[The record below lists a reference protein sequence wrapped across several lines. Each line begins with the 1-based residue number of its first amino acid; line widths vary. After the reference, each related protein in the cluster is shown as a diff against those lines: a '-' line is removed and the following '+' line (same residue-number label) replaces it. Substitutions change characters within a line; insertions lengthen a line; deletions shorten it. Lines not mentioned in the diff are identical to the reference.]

1 MINQYVNVRL
11 ESMEE
16 NLDSESLTTAI
27 CTSLNGVMHSWMN
40 EASQKNK
47 STVDEILAIADSTEF
62 SFAGKKRI
70 LESKKQVINET
81 N

>member
-16 NLDSESLTTAI
+16 NLDSESLATAI

-40 EASQKNK
+40 EAY
-47 STVDEILAIADSTEF
+47 
-62 SFAGKKRI
+62 
-70 LESKKQVINET
+70 
-81 N
+81 